1 MLRYEKI
8 VDGCLLS
15 VGTFTGLANIQQI
28 LGIIILVIQIAWIV
42 VKLAVKIID
51 NIKSGES
58 LDKIDGDVGSVI
70 DQIGEFKDA
79 LKSLEDE
86 EENGQDNEQE

>member
-1 MLRYEKI
+1 MLRYEKL
-8 VDGCLLS
+8 VDGCLLA

-28 LGIIILVIQIAWIV
+28 LGIIILVIQLAWIV
-42 VKLAVKIID
+42 VKLAVKIVD

-58 LDKIDGDVGSVI
+58 LDKLDGDVGSVI